1 MEIILSK
8 PQTEDMQAKA
18 EATFKRK
25 ELQAREASVAMAE
38 YTAMQTATRLK
49 TERLKALRLA
59 KEDADAQKAEIAAET
74 KAAEPKTAAKTAAKR
89 APARAKRA
97 KKNGA

>member
-1 MEIILSK
+1 MEVILSK
-8 PQTEDMQAKA
+8 TQTAEMQAKA
-18 EATFKRK
+18 EVTFKRK
-25 ELQAREASVAMAE
+25 EIQAREASVAMAE
-38 YTAMQTATRLK
+38 YTALQAATRVK

-59 KEDADAQKAEIAAET
+59 KEEADAEAAEAT
-74 KAAEPKTAAKTAAKR
+74 AAEPKTASKTAQR